1 MHSNQRLKGW
11 RCPYQSSPNIFEAVD
26 NEHHWYLQQNATA
39 PWRNPRSRWE
49 VASRERRT
57 SPSIS
62 NLTLYNDEP
71 WRSQAVTPRPGLFL
85 SRTRSVP
92 EALNCLSTPTLH
104 SSFSSITISARSL
117 SPNRSR
123 LAYSSSRISPVNL
136 PGSSHR
142 PLVMTNSK
150 NKTSDCVT
158 VTPPKRKAIVVTVN
172 ERTEQHSTNNII
184 RFQASPGGWPV
195 DQTDS
200 SSSSKTSDR
209 LFRSCAHIYVHPS
222 QLSRSTVYLD
232 KSLSIPLGQLQKY
245 SGTLH
250 RSTLSISLGR
260 RSSNR
265 TLKRSRIIIQPKRSY
280 SDWDISGIGVD
291 GKEKLPRHPMDAPT
305 SSALR
310 NNTSSISNT
319 QYSTLTSLTFRTRC
333 HSSSASFRVNG
344 KANDVLGPPQS
355 NLRAIQAFSKHSEP
369 VLSKMLDSPAIFKTI
384 SSAVSVEH
392 LGHRNTI
399 TDPDLQSPEAKTL
412 SKQIWGPKVHV
423 TVPRQVQTVS
433 HTAEKVRRGI
443 EWSVSP
449 HLINCTCASR
459 PDQYDTKLRSLSLRE
474 ALELFRPDFIS
485 RSQNRLRRLEQR
497 ARQRRSLNTAE
508 FSMAVETANFRPN
521 CTKPHPLSDNLFK
534 PRDRAISGK
543 EMQWRSRRI
552 YKKLPEVTKK
562 KEDEK
567 KRLMSQTNRLRVE
580 VFKKKLLDQV
590 LQRHSD

>member
-1 MHSNQRLKGW
+1 
-11 RCPYQSSPNIFEAVD
+11 
-26 NEHHWYLQQNATA
+26 
-39 PWRNPRSRWE
+39 
-49 VASRERRT
+49 
-57 SPSIS
+57 
-62 NLTLYNDEP
+62 
-71 WRSQAVTPRPGLFL
+71 
-85 SRTRSVP
+85 
-92 EALNCLSTPTLH
+92 
-104 SSFSSITISARSL
+104 
-117 SPNRSR
+117 
-123 LAYSSSRISPVNL
+123 
-136 PGSSHR
+136 
-142 PLVMTNSK
+142 MTHSK

-158 VTPPKRKAIVVTVN
+158 VIPPKRRAIVVTVN
-172 ERTEQHSTNNII
+172 ECTEQQSTTNNII

-195 DQTDS
+195 NQTDS

-209 LFRSCAHIYVHPS
+209 LFRSCAHIYVYPS
-222 QLSRSTVYLD
+222 QLFRSTLYLD
-232 KSLSIPLGQLQKY
+232 KSLSIPLGQPQKY

-250 RSTLSISLGR
+250 RSTLSISLGKR
-260 RSSNR
+260 ASNR
-265 TLKRSRIIIQPKRSY
+265 TLKGSGIIIQPKRSY

-291 GKEKLPRHPMDAPT
+291 GKEKLSRHPMDAPT
-305 SSALR
+305 SSAFR
-310 NNTSSISNT
+310 TNTSSVSNT

-344 KANDVLGPPQS
+344 KANDVLRPPQS
-355 NLRAIQAFSKHSEP
+355 NLRAIQAFSKHSAP
-369 VLSKMLDSPAIFKTI
+369 VLSKMVESPAIFKTI
-384 SSAVSVEH
+384 SSAGSVED
-392 LGHRNTI
+392 LRHRNTA

-412 SKQIWGPKVHV
+412 SKQIWVPQVRV
-423 TVPRQVQTVS
+423 RVPREVRTVS
-433 HTAEKVRRGI
+433 HTAEKIRRGI

-459 PDQYDTKLRSLSLRE
+459 PDQYNTKPQSLSLRE

-497 ARQRRSLNTAE
+497 ARQRQSLQTSE
-508 FSMAVETANFRPN
+508 FSMVVETANFRPN

-567 KRLMSQTNRLRVE
+567 KRQMSQTNRLRVE